1 MIQFEY
7 SLDQIMSVA
16 QSLVAQLPSKAIV
29 LLDAEMGT
37 GKTTLISQ
45 ILKQWGIHEVSSPT
59 YSICNV
65 YRTSS
70 GQTVHHYDLYRIKNV
85 EELLEIGF
93 QDLLET
99 ADYHFIEWPALGQ
112 PFYESPITWQIRRD
126 GDLRILT
133 IL

>member
-1 MIQFEY
+1 MKTFEY
-7 SLDQIMSVA
+7 SLDNIDKIAEELLQT
-16 QSLVAQLPSKAIV
+16 LPERAIV

-99 ADYHFIEWPALGQ
+99 ADYHFIEWPALGE
-112 PFYESPITWQIRRD
+112 PFYESPITWQISRNK
-126 GDLRILT
+126 DLRILT

>member
-1 MIQFEY
+1 MSQFEY
-7 SLDQIMSVA
+7 SLDQIASVA
-16 QSLVAQLPSKAIV
+16 KSLVAQLPSKAVV

-65 YRTSS
+65 YRTPS
-70 GQTVHHYDLYRIKNV
+70 GQTVHHYDLYRIQHV
-85 EELLEIGF
+85 EELMEIGF
-93 QDLLET
+93 QDLLDS
-99 ADYHFIEWPALGQ
+99 ADYHFVEWPALGQ

>member
-1 MIQFEY
+1 MNQFEY
-7 SLDQIMSVA
+7 SLDQIASVA
-16 QSLVAQLPSKAIV
+16 QSLVAQLPSKAVV

-99 ADYHFIEWPALGQ
+99 ADYHFIEWPALGE
-112 PFYESPITWQIRRD
+112 PFYESPITWQISRNK
-126 GDLRILT
+126 DLRILT

>member
-1 MIQFEY
+1 MSQFEY
-7 SLDQIMSVA
+7 SLDQIASVA
-16 QSLVAQLPSKAIV
+16 QSLVAQLPSKAVV

-65 YRTSS
+65 YRTSC

>member
-1 MIQFEY
+1 MSQFEY
-7 SLDQIMSVA
+7 SLDQIASVA

-99 ADYHFIEWPALGQ
+99 ADYHFIEWPALGE
-112 PFYESPITWQIRRD
+112 PFYESPITWQISRNK
-126 GDLRILT
+126 DLRILT

>member
-1 MIQFEY
+1 MSQFEY
-7 SLDQIMSVA
+7 SLDQIASVA
-16 QSLVAQLPSKAIV
+16 QSLVAQLPSKAVV

-70 GQTVHHYDLYRIKNV
+70 GQTVHHYDLYRIKNT

-99 ADYHFIEWPALGQ
+99 ADYHFIEWPALGE
-112 PFYESPITWQIRRD
+112 PFYESPIIWQISRNK
-126 GDLRILT
+126 DLRILT

>member
-1 MIQFEY
+1 MSQFEY
-7 SLDQIMSVA
+7 SLDQIVSVA

-70 GQTVHHYDLYRIKNV
+70 GQTVHHYDLYRIQHV
-85 EELLEIGF
+85 EELMEIGF
-93 QDLLET
+93 QDLLDT
-99 ADYHFIEWPALGQ
+99 ADYHFVEWPALGQ
-112 PFYESPITWQIRRD
+112 AFYESPITWQIRRE

>member
-1 MIQFEY
+1 MSQFEY
-7 SLDQIMSVA
+7 SLDQIASVA
-16 QSLVAQLPSKAIV
+16 QSLVEQLPSKAVV

-99 ADYHFIEWPALGQ
+99 ADYHFIEWPALGE
-112 PFYESPITWQIRRD
+112 PFYESPITWQISRNND
-126 GDLRILT
+126 IRILT

>member
-1 MIQFEY
+1 MSQFEY
-7 SLDQIMSVA
+7 SLDQIVSVA
-16 QSLVAQLPSKAIV
+16 QSLAAQLPSKAVV

-37 GKTTLISQ
+37 GKTTLIAQ

-65 YRTSS
+65 YTAPS
-70 GQTVHHYDLYRIKNV
+70 GKKIHHYDLYRIKDV
-85 EELLEIGF
+85 EELMEIGF
-93 QDLLET
+93 QDMLDS
-99 ADYHFIEWPALGQ
+99 ADYHFVEWPEMGE
-112 PFYESPITWQIRRD
+112 PFYESPITWQITRH

>member
-1 MIQFEY
+1 MSQFEY
-7 SLDQIMSVA
+7 SLDEIASVA
-16 QSLVAQLPSKAIV
+16 QSLVAQLPSKAVV

-70 GQTVHHYDLYRIKNV
+70 GQTIHHYDLYRIKST
-85 EELLEIGF
+85 EESLEIGF

-99 ADYHFIEWPALGQ
+99 ADYHFIEWPALGE
-112 PFYESPITWQIRRD
+112 PFYESPIKWQISRNE
-126 GDLRILT
+126 DLRILT

>member
-7 SLDQIMSVA
+7 SLDQIASVA
-16 QSLVAQLPSKAIV
+16 QSLVAQLPSKAVV
-29 LLDAEMGT
+29 LLDAGMGT

-70 GQTVHHYDLYRIKNV
+70 GQTVHHYDLYRIKNS

-99 ADYHFIEWPALGQ
+99 ADYHFIEWPALGE
-112 PFYESPITWQIRRD
+112 PFYESPITWQISRNK
-126 GDLRILT
+126 DLRILT

>member
-7 SLDQIMSVA
+7 SLDQIASVA

-70 GQTVHHYDLYRIKNV
+70 GQTVHHYDLYRIKHS

-99 ADYHFIEWPALGQ
+99 ADYHFIEWPALGE
-112 PFYESPITWQIRRD
+112 PFYESPITWQISRNK
-126 GDLRILT
+126 DLRILT

>member
-1 MIQFEY
+1 
-7 SLDQIMSVA
+7 VA
-16 QSLVAQLPSKAIV
+16 QALIAQLPPKAVV

-45 ILKQWGIHEVSSPT
+45 ILKQWGIHDVSSPT

-65 YRTSS
+65 YRTPS
-70 GQTVHHYDLYRIKNV
+70 GQTVHHYDLYRIKNAG
-85 EELLEIGF
+85 ELIEIGF
-93 QDLLET
+93 QDLLDT
-99 ADYHFIEWPALGQ
+99 ADYHFVEWPALGL
-112 PFYESPITWQIRRD
+112 PFYESPITWQIRRE

>member
-1 MIQFEY
+1 MSQFEY
-7 SLDQIMSVA
+7 SLDQLDQVA
-16 QSLVAQLPSKAIV
+16 QQLCAQLPSKAVV

-45 ILKQWGIHEVSSPT
+45 ILQQWGITEVSSPT

-65 YRTSS
+65 YRTST
-70 GQTVHHYDLYRIKNV
+70 GKKVHHYDLYRIKTI
-85 EELLEIGF
+85 EELMEIGF
-93 QDLLET
+93 QDLLDT
-99 ADYHFIEWPALGQ
+99 ADYHFVEWPELGQ
-112 PFYESPITWQIRRD
+112 PFYESPITWQIRRE

>member
-1 MIQFEY
+1 MRQFEY
-7 SLDQIMSVA
+7 SLDEIASVA
-16 QSLVAQLPSKAIV
+16 QLLVAQLPPKAVV

-45 ILKQWGIHEVSSPT
+45 ILKQWGIHAVSSPT

-65 YRTSS
+65 YRTPS
-70 GQTVHHYDLYRIKNV
+70 GQTVHHYDLYRIKNE
-85 EELLEIGF
+85 EELMEIGF
-93 QDLLET
+93 QDLLDT
-99 ADYHFIEWPALGQ
+99 ADYHFVEWPALGQ
-112 PFYESPITWQIRRD
+112 PFYESPITWQIRRE

>member
-1 MIQFEY
+1 MSQFEY
-7 SLDQIMSVA
+7 SLDQILSVA

-65 YRTSS
+65 YRTPS

-85 EELLEIGF
+85 DELLEIGF

-99 ADYHFIEWPALGQ
+99 ADYHFIEWPALGE
-112 PFYESPITWQIRRD
+112 PFYESPITWQIRRE

>member
-7 SLDQIMSVA
+7 SLDQIASVA
-16 QSLVAQLPSKAIV
+16 QSLVAQLPSKAVV

-37 GKTTLISQ
+37 GKTTLISE

-85 EELLEIGF
+85 DELLEIGF

-99 ADYHFIEWPALGQ
+99 ADYHFIEWPALGE
-112 PFYESPITWQIRRD
+112 PFYESPITWQISRNE
-126 GDLRILT
+126 GLRILT

>member
-70 GQTVHHYDLYRIKNV
+70 GQTVHHYDLYRIQHV
-85 EELLEIGF
+85 EELMEIGF
-93 QDLLET
+93 QDLLDS
-99 ADYHFIEWPALGQ
+99 ADYHFVEWPALGQ

>member
-1 MIQFEY
+1 MRQFEY
-7 SLDQIMSVA
+7 SLDQIASVA
-16 QSLVAQLPSKAIV
+16 QLLIAQLPSKAVV

-45 ILKQWGIHEVSSPT
+45 ILKQWGIHDVSSPT

-65 YRTSS
+65 YRTPS
-70 GQTVHHYDLYRIKNV
+70 GQTVHHYDLYRINNA
-85 EELLEIGF
+85 EELMEIGF
-93 QDLLET
+93 QDLLDT
-99 ADYHFIEWPALGQ
+99 ADYHFVEWPALGQ
-112 PFYESPITWQIRRD
+112 PFYESPITWQIRRE

>member
-1 MIQFEY
+1 MSQFEY
-7 SLDQIMSVA
+7 SLDHIASVA
-16 QSLVAQLPSKAIV
+16 QSLVAQLPSKAVV

-70 GQTVHHYDLYRIKNV
+70 GQTVHHYDLYRIKNS

-99 ADYHFIEWPALGQ
+99 ADYHFIEWPALGE
-112 PFYESPITWQIRRD
+112 PFYESPITWQISRNK
-126 GDLRILT
+126 DLRILT

>member
-1 MIQFEY
+1 MKTFEY
-7 SLDQIMSVA
+7 SLDNIDKIAEELLQT
-16 QSLVAQLPSKAIV
+16 LPERAIV

-65 YRTSS
+65 YHTS
-70 GQTVHHYDLYRIKNV
+70 GGRKVHHYDLYRIQHL
-85 EELLEIGF
+85 EELMEIGF
-93 QDLLET
+93 QDLLDT
-99 ADYHFIEWPALGQ
+99 ADYHFVEWPALGE
-112 PFYESPITWQIRRD
+112 PFYESPITWQIRRE

>member
-1 MIQFEY
+1 MNQFEY
-7 SLDQIMSVA
+7 SLDQIASVA
-16 QSLVAQLPSKAIV
+16 QALIAQLPPKAVV

-45 ILKQWGIHEVSSPT
+45 ILKQWGIHDVSSPT

-65 YRTSS
+65 YRTPS
-70 GQTVHHYDLYRIKNV
+70 GQTVHHYDLYRIKNAG
-85 EELLEIGF
+85 ELIEIGF
-93 QDLLET
+93 QDLLDT
-99 ADYHFIEWPALGQ
+99 ADYHFVEWPALGL
-112 PFYESPITWQIRRD
+112 PFYESPITWQIRRE